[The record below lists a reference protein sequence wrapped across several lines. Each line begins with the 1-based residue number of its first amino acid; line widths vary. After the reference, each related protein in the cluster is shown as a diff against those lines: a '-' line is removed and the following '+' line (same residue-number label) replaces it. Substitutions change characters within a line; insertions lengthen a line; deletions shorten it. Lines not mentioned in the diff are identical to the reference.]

1 MIHSST
7 NTTSKLSNMPNIK
20 VFSGI
25 HLYLLLQAVILK
37 KYAKTTFNK
46 EYLYFTF
53 LICHF
58 PFFRL
63 VSPWSDSKA
72 MWSFGHR
79 DGQSG
84 DQKVQQLWNLVSS
97 EMTLANHS
105 FGFKKSTFFLFCTA
119 EEKVDKQVIHS
130 FSYKIRNYQSSCTL
144 PNLDNSLLEWQPCH
158 SYA

>member
-1 MIHSST
+1 
-7 NTTSKLSNMPNIK
+7 MPNIK

-25 HLYLLLQAVILK
+25 HLYLLLQAVIIK
-37 KYAKTTFNK
+37 KACLNYVQ
-46 EYLYFTF
+46 ERVLILHYLPWWSLYFTF

-63 VSPWSDSKA
+63 LSPWSDSKA
-72 MWSFGHR
+72 VWSFGHR
-79 DGQSG
+79 DGKSG